1 MRPVF
6 RVVGAGRTRALR
18 SGLVTAP
25 PATAPPEAP
34 TRTRVAVVF
43 GGASSEHQ
51 VSCLTAAGVVG
62 VLDPAQFDVVGIGI
76 TRTGRW
82 VSVDPAAIAALSITD
97 GRLPELSENAAD
109 AVLLR
114 ASAGSELAVRQ
125 RSALHQVGPI
135 DVAISLLHGPFG
147 EDGTIQGLFE
157 MMGTR
162 YVGAG
167 VLASAV
173 GMDKH
178 FMKLVLSASGL
189 PVGPFVSITPAEW
202 ARDPAACL
210 EAVAALSYP
219 LFVKPARGGSSLG
232 ISRVDARER
241 AGRRRSSWP
250 SATIPKIIVEQGF
263 VGARELECGVLA
275 DLDGAGAPGQRG
287 GRDPRRP
294 RRWASTTS
302 RPSTC
307 PTSRSVWTFRPT
319 STPRPPTTVRRLA
332 VRTFEA
338 IGCEGLARVD
348 MFWTDRRRVD
358 GQRDQ
363 HHAGVHP
370 ALDVP
375 ADVGRQRRALPG
387 AGRAPDPPGPATARW
402 VCASQGSSRGRQ
414 AASVGESR
422 ADECRR
428 RRRNT
433 LSVPPARRTSRIRAR
448 CASGKPEKRSER
460 PDQIKC
466 GRRGR

>member
-1 MRPVF
+1 
-6 RVVGAGRTRALR
+6 
-18 SGLVTAP
+18 
-25 PATAPPEAP
+25 
-34 TRTRVAVVF
+34 
-43 GGASSEHQ
+43 

-82 VSVDPAAIAALSITD
+82 VSVDPAAIAELRITD
-97 GRLPELSENAAD
+97 GRLPELNENAAD

-232 ISRVDARER
+232 ISRVDHEGELAAAIELAQRHD
-241 AGRRRSSWP
+241 
-250 SATIPKIIVEQGF
+250 PKIIVEQGF

-275 DLDGAGAPGQRG
+275 DLDGAAPRASEVAEIRVARDGGFYDFEAKYLPDEQVGLDVPAQIDAETADAVRG
-287 GRDPRRP
+287 
-294 RRWASTTS
+294 
-302 RPSTC
+302 
-307 PTSRSVWTFRPT
+307 
-319 STPRPPTTVRRLA
+319 LA

-348 MFWTDRRRVD
+348 MFWTAD
-358 GQRDQ
+358 GSLM
-363 HHAGVHP
+363 VNEINTM
-370 ALDVP
+370 
-375 ADVGRQRRALPG
+375 PG
-387 AGRAPDPPGPATARW
+387 FTPHSMFPRMW
-402 VCASQGSSRGRQ
+402 
-414 AASVGESR
+414 AASG
-422 ADECRR
+422 
-428 RRRNT
+428 
-433 LSVPPARRTSRIRAR
+433 VPYPQLVEHLIRLAQQ
-448 CASGKPEKRSER
+448 R
-460 PDQIKC
+460 PL
-466 GRRGR
+466 GLR